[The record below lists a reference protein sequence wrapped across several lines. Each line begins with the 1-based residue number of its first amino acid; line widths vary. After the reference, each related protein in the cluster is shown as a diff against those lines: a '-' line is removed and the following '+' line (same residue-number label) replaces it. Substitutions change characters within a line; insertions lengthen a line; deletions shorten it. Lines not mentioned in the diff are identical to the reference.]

1 MKHQAAFESPPEHGM
16 KRAQLEEND
25 LLAAGQLDFWYTEF
39 ESRKKMKKN
48 ANPRWYQS
56 TMSKV
61 LAELKCPILN
71 LPGVTLRPSK

>member
-1 MKHQAAFESPPEHGM
+1 M

-39 ESRKKMKKN
+39 ESMKKN

-61 LAELKCPILN
+61 LAELK
-71 LPGVTLRPSK
+71 RPYLTFQASR